1 MPRRKKTN
9 FLRGLEA
16 KRLIVSM
23 KVPQAPSEQC
33 TSSVSSS
40 NVPASD
46 VSSTCSQAVVTNLIA
61 TTSMVTSE
69 KGVSSRDLSVLGVYQ
84 PIDLSTTP
92 PTPVQ
97 AENESGI

>member
-40 NVPASD
+40 NVPAYD
-46 VSSTCSQAVVTNLIA
+46 VSSTCSEAVTNLIT

-69 KGVSSRDLSVLGVYQ
+69 KGVSSGDLSVLGVYQ